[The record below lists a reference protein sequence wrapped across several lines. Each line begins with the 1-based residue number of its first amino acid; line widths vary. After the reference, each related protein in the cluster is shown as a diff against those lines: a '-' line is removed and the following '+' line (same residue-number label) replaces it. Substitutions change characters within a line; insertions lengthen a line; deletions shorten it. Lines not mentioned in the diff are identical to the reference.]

1 MKKTILKF
9 FVSGLAVLGFMS
21 MKDLAPSTI
30 SGKITPVDAADAVWA
45 IKDNDTLKATVS
57 SEGAFQVEVK
67 PGTWKL
73 VVSAK
78 APYKNAEVNQ
88 VVATEDKNTDAGEI
102 KLEK

>member
-9 FVSGLAVLGFMS
+9 GVAGLAVLGFMS
-21 MKDLAPSTI
+21 MKELAPATI

-45 IKDNDTLKATVS
+45 IKDTDTLKATVS
-57 SEGAFQVEVK
+57 AEGAFQVEVK

-88 VVATEDKNTDAGEI
+88 VVVTEDKNTDAGEI

>member
-9 FVSGLAVLGFMS
+9 CVSGLVILGFMS
-21 MKDLAPSTI
+21 MREIAPTTI
-30 SGKITPVDAADAVWA
+30 SGKITPADAADAVWA
-45 IKDNDTLKATVS
+45 IQNNDTLKATVS

-88 VVATEDKNTDAGEI
+88 LVATEDKNTDAGEI

>member
-9 FVSGLAVLGFMS
+9 SVAGLAVLGFMS
-21 MKDLAPSTI
+21 MKDLAPATI
-30 SGKITPVDAADAVWA
+30 SGKVTPADAAEAVWA
-45 IKDNDTLKATVS
+45 IQDTDTLKTTVS
-57 SEGAFQVEVK
+57 AEGNFQVEVK

-88 VVATEDKNTDAGEI
+88 LVVTEDKDTDAGEI

>member
-9 FVSGLAVLGFMS
+9 CLSGLVILGFS
-21 MKDLAPSTI
+21 AMKELAPASI

-45 IKDNDTLKATVS
+45 IKEADTVKAAVS
-57 SEGAFQVEVK
+57 AEGAFQVEVK

-73 VVSAK
+73 VVNAK
-78 APYKNAEVNQ
+78 APYHNTEVKG
-88 VVATEDKNTDAGEI
+88 VVVTTDKNTDVGEI

>member
-9 FVSGLAVLGFMS
+9 CLSGLVVLGFTAMREI
-21 MKDLAPSTI
+21 APPTI
-30 SGKITPVDAADAVWA
+30 TGKITPADAADAVWA
-45 IKDNDTLKATVS
+45 IKESDTVKATVS
-57 SEGAFQVEVK
+57 SEGTFQAEVK

-78 APYKNAEVNQ
+78 SPYQNKEIAEL
-88 VVATEDKNTDAGEI
+88 VVTEDKATDVGEI

>member
-9 FVSGLAVLGFMS
+9 FVAGLAVAGFLS
-21 MKDLAPSTI
+21 MKLAPATI

-45 IKDNDTLKATVS
+45 IKDTDTLKATVS
-57 SEGAFQVEVK
+57 SEGTFQVEVK

-88 VVATEDKNTDAGEI
+88 VVVTDEKNTDAGEI

>member
-1 MKKTILKF
+1 MKSTILKF
-9 FVSGLAVLGFMS
+9 CVAGLAILGFMA
-21 MKDLAPSTI
+21 MKIAPATI

-45 IKDNDTLKATVS
+45 IKDNDTLKATIS
-57 SEGAFQVEVK
+57 SEGTFQVEVQ

-73 VVSAK
+73 VVNAK

-88 VVATEDKNTDAGEI
+88 LVATEDKNTDAGEI

>member
-1 MKKTILKF
+1 MKKTILKLG
-9 FVSGLAVLGFMS
+9 VSGLAVLGFMA
-21 MKDLAPSTI
+21 MRDLAPATI

-45 IKDNDTLKATVS
+45 IKDADTLKATVS

-88 VVATEDKNTDAGEI
+88 VIATEDKNTDAGEI

>member
-9 FVSGLAVLGFMS
+9 CAAGVAILGFMA
-21 MKDLAPSTI
+21 MTTAPATI
-30 SGKITPVDAADAVWA
+30 TGKITPVDAADAVWA
-45 IKDNDTLKATVS
+45 IQNTDTLKATVS
-57 SEGAFQVEVK
+57 AEGTFEVEVK

-78 APYKNAEVNQ
+78 APYKNAEVAEL
-88 VVATEDKNTDAGEI
+88 VVTEDKATDAGEI